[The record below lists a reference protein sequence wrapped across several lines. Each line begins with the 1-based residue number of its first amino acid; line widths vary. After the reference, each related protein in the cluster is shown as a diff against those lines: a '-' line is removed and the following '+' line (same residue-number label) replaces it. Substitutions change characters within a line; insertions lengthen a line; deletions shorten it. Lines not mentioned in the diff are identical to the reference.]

1 MFIERLLNQS
11 NMPLIEQTVRFSA
24 ERQRLLAENVANISV
39 PGYVQKDLSVSK
51 FQEVLAERAELRDQ
65 APPGTVGFDDI
76 AGEAINPADNILFHD
91 RNNRSI
97 EQLMSEGAKNAMYH
111 NMMIELLRKQIG
123 QMEMALKER
132 VA

>member
-1 MFIERLLNQS
+1 MFIERLINQS

-51 FQEVLAERAELRDQ
+51 FQQMLGERADLRQ
-65 APPGTVGFDDI
+65 TAPPGSVTFDDI
-76 AGEAINPADNILFHD
+76 STEVMNPADNIMFHD

-97 EQLMSEGAKNAMYH
+97 EQLMADGAKNAMYH

>member
-11 NMPLIEQTVRFSA
+11 NMPLVEQTVRFSA
-24 ERQRLLAENVANISV
+24 ERQRLLAENVANVSV

-51 FQEVLAERAELRDQ
+51 FQQMLAERADQ
-65 APPGTVGFDDI
+65 RHTAAPGSVVFDDI
-76 AGEAINPADNILFHD
+76 ATEVINPADNVMFHD

-97 EQLMSEGAKNAMYH
+97 EQLMADGAKNAMYH

>member
-39 PGYVQKDLSVSK
+39 PGYEQKDLSVSK
-51 FQEVLAERAELRDQ
+51 FQEVLAERAQLRDQ
-65 APPGTVGFDDI
+65 SPPGSVGFDDI

-97 EQLMSEGAKNAMYH
+97 EQLMSEGAKNAMFH

>member
-51 FQEVLAERAELRDQ
+51 FQEVLAERAQLRDQ

>member
-39 PGYVQKDLSVSK
+39 PGYVQKDVSVSK
-51 FQEVLAERAELRDQ
+51 FQQMLAERADMRDT
-65 APPGTVGFDDI
+65 APPGSVTFDDI
-76 AGEAINPADNILFHD
+76 TTEVMNPADNIMFHD

-97 EQLMSEGAKNAMYH
+97 EQLMADGAKNAMYH